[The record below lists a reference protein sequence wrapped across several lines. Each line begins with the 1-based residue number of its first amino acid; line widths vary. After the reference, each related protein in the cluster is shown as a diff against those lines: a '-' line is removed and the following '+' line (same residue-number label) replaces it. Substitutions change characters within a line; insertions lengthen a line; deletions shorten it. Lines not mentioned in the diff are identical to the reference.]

1 MADADRSVRQPAP
14 VFPVSSATEVSSP
27 LPPPTVSQGIYGPA
41 MGMASSTH
49 SSRPVAGSEA
59 LNTGQFQPYYSA
71 VASPG
76 ARQPRYR
83 EFGASAGSGPGTPSV
98 PRPLYSPSSGLQT
111 QKRAY
116 RQRRKDPSCDACRER
131 KVKDSNKRMSS
142 IKQVQDLEKQ
152 LAQAKQ
158 QLSQLQPPSGDGS
171 PDEAQP
177 YDQSGL
183 LIQEY
188 DPPPRKRLKISAEPD
203 FSAVRSDLRNY
214 ARGIFKPPKSYLE
227 QQLKV
232 NFRPA
237 VSKGLDL
244 PELPEPHV
252 ADELLYSYRIAFH
265 ATFPLLDWTTFGQ
278 EYESVRRHGSLREVP
293 QVWSALLFAVFAC
306 GTLPHYLRDGQDYLE
321 KSRKLLD
328 LSADDL
334 TLDHVRTAVLLS
346 VFLVESNRKSA
357 GWTWLGIAV
366 RMGQDIGL
374 HVSNVKGTYIDQV
387 VNRPVWWTVY
397 VCDRLLSLELGRP
410 AMIHDDECEINPP
423 TPKDTSERARDSVKA
438 RATPSQSPLVPT
450 VQVIRGISRLLKT
463 LKEPTIPLSTLQS
476 FDVLFDDCME
486 LFPAHH
492 QVNTHGPLDPHQIP
506 PLIYLQNARLMLHR
520 HNLTTKNALGSRSQ
534 AADECI
540 KIAKRTSSFLARCML
555 DGSGQPTLSR
565 GGHEPWRGPFISA
578 ANAFLCTHIWR
589 CSLFLCYRAKYEDA
603 LICTRASAA
612 MGSARPVNVACGRYF
627 EFFLQRLQSKLDE
640 KGELYEADEELLA
653 LVSGDL
659 QGSADSAW
667 VWSDEASRT
676 AGNARTRLSP
686 VTTTPLTAMDDDYS
700 WSNWDG
706 VLDTLARLR
715 QNQRQRQQPHQQQPP
730 KPPLTLP
737 PHVQQPAAS
746 LASPVSPGG
755 TETPQS
761 GSSRI
766 RIADIM

>member
-1 MADADRSVRQPAP
+1 MADAERSSQQPIQS
-14 VFPVSSATEVSSP
+14 FPVTSATEVSSP
-27 LPPPTVSQGIYGPA
+27 LLPPTVAQSIYGPG
-41 MGMASSTH
+41 MGLKSSPH
-49 SSRPVAGSEA
+49 LSRPAGGPDAINS
-59 LNTGQFQPYYSA
+59 GQFQPYYSA
-71 VASPG
+71 LGSPG
-76 ARQPRYR
+76 PRQPPYR
-83 EFGASAGSGPGTPSV
+83 EFGASGGSGPGTPNA
-98 PRPLYSPSSGLQT
+98 PRPLYSPSNGLQT

-158 QLSQLQPPSGDGS
+158 QLNQLRPQSGDGS

-177 YDQSGL
+177 DDRPSL

-188 DPPPRKRLKISAEPD
+188 EPQPRKRQKISAQQD

-214 ARGIFKPPKSYLE
+214 AHGIFKPPKSYLE
-227 QQLKV
+227 QQPRAK
-232 NFRPA
+232 FRPA
-237 VSKGLDL
+237 GTTGLDFSDL
-244 PELPEPHV
+244 PPKQV
-252 ADELLYSYRIAFH
+252 ADELLYLYRISFH
-265 ATFPLLDWTTFGQ
+265 ATFPLLDWTTFNQ
-278 EYESVRRHGSLREVP
+278 EYESVYRKQSLQEIP
-293 QVWSALLFAVFAC
+293 QAWSALLLAVFAC
-306 GTLPHYLRDGQDYLE
+306 GTLPRYLRDGPEYSE
-321 KSRKLLD
+321 KSRNLLD

-334 TLDHVRTAVLLS
+334 TLDHVRTAVLTS
-346 VFLVESNRKSA
+346 VLLVELNRKSA

-374 HVSNVKGTYIDQV
+374 HVSDVKGSYIDQV
-387 VNRPVWWTVY
+387 VGRPVWWTVY

-410 AMIHDDECEINPP
+410 AMIHDDECCEISLP
-423 TPKDTSERARDSVKA
+423 TPTDTAERARESVKA
-438 RATPSQSPLVPT
+438 QATPAQSPLVPT
-450 VQVIRGISRLLKT
+450 VQVIRGISKLLKS
-463 LKEPTIPLSTLQS
+463 LKEPVIPSLTLQS
-476 FDVLFDDCME
+476 FDALFDDCME

-520 HNLTTKNALGSRSQ
+520 HNLTTKNAPGSRSQ
-534 AADECI
+534 VADECT

-555 DGSGQPTLSR
+555 DGSGRPAVSQ

-578 ANAFLCTHIWR
+578 ANGFLCTHVWR
-589 CSLFLCYRAKYEDA
+589 CSLFLCFRAEYEDA
-603 LICTRASAA
+603 LICARASAA

-627 EFFLQRLQSKLDE
+627 EFFLQRLLSKLDQR
-640 KGELYEADEELLA
+640 GDLYEVDEELLA

-667 VWSDEASRT
+667 VWDDVVSRT
-676 AGNARTRLSP
+676 PTHASTHLSP
-686 VTTTPLTAMDDDYS
+686 VHVTPLTGNDNDYS

-706 VLDTLARLR
+706 IIDTLIWLR
-715 QNQRQRQQPHQQQPP
+715 QNQRQRQQPSQ
-730 KPPLTLP
+730 
-737 PHVQQPAAS
+737 QQPAAS
-746 LASPVSPGG
+746 LTLPPQVQQPAAHLASPISPEG